1 MWIAFSWLCLN
12 RYLLLIIELHRF
24 LLHFW
29 YVFIFNGHIVLQ
41 TSIWCHWML
50 PRDWKNKSS
59 CGTKPIPIISQ
70 DRSRINNAS
79 NNILCENW
87 VEFLITEYA
96 FLRNRRRKQFITIWV
111 NIQSQK
117 YPHLYFVPIFFSTVK
132 LETAYKEISWVYK

>member
-1 MWIAFSWLCLN
+1 MLLN
-12 RYLLLIIELHRF
+12 FYF
-24 LLHFW
+24 LLYSKSHSHITYFW

-50 PRDWKNKSS
+50 PRDWKNKSG